1 MRYLLL
7 VSGEEELPADAAGGG
22 AQLPALVRETGRLHF
37 PPLQPLAGAGRPLV
51 SAVYARLQQ
60 INALGNFVQHVA
72 GCRCDWCDL
81 YAVLDA
87 ALLPDVGDD
96 LGHGGEGPRGRAEPG
111 RGGGGEQVRGAAV
124 LVVLAA
130 QAQDRPPP
138 ATCTV
143 SHAGTIFG
151 LYFAAAVLPSR
162 SMTMH

>member
-1 MRYLLL
+1 M
-7 VSGEEELPADAAGGG
+7 
-22 AQLPALVRETGRLHF
+22 
-37 PPLQPLAGAGRPLV
+37 
-51 SAVYARLQQ
+51 
-60 INALGNFVQHVA
+60 
-72 GCRCDWCDL
+72 
-81 YAVLDA
+81 LDA
-87 ALLPDVGDD
+87 ALPPDVGDD

-130 QAQDRPPP
+130 QAQDRAPP